1 MKKIDESET
10 QTVYEQ
16 DGGRMTVSKIGH
28 GSMCFCNKCIS
39 SEQSE
44 RSKREDS
51 SRLDD
56 LKELKKRMDS
66 SITGPDSRRHSMWYH
81 DLVSQLIKEEEMR
94 CSEHDGN
101 VVREVQ

>member
-39 SEQSE
+39 SEQPE

-51 SRLDD
+51 ETYKVRNGLYKQSCMEKGAVWHGLE
-56 LKELKKRMDS
+56 ELVKS
-66 SITGPDSRRHSMWYH
+66 
-81 DLVSQLIKEEEMR
+81 EEMR
-94 CSEHDGN
+94 CSEHGGN